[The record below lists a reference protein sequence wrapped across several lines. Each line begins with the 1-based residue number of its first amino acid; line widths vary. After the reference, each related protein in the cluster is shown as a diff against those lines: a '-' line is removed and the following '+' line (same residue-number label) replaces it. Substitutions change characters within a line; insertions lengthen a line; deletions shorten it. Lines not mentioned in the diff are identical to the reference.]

1 MNKVFIFF
9 KIYRVATNISSN
21 KDNPAMKFYLL
32 IEYNMRNIFL
42 KNHAANEVGILVPD
56 LFLFFKNTSHEVK
69 ASG

>member
-42 KNHAANEVGILVPD
+42 KKSCSEWGGDTSSRPVFV
-56 LFLFFKNTSHEVK
+56 FKNTSHEVK